1 MILTITSHPGIFP
14 AKFRAIKNG
23 VHNSQAVV
31 FNPMSG
37 LSLGI
42 VLIAALLHAFWNT
55 LTKKSRNKIVFI
67 WWFILIALHKH

>member
-1 MILTITSHPGIFP
+1 
-14 AKFRAIKNG
+14 
-23 VHNSQAVV
+23 
-31 FNPMSG
+31 MSG

-55 LTKKSRNKIVFI
+55 LTKKSRKKIVFI